1 MAATA
6 ISGLTALTA
15 PATADQVIVVD
26 DSAGDNKCLAL
37 SYLARDTGGTGAIVT
52 GAYTLTLPATGTA
65 ALLGTANVFTAT
77 QTIPAIVTASGA
89 LTVTP
94 AAGSNV
100 NVVLSTTGDF
110 VVNTNQLYIDTSS
123 SNVGVG
129 TTGPT
134 YRFQVA
140 KDDGVTSG
148 EHFITAMG
156 RTVDDL
162 VFGYR
167 ADGASVTGAIVRS
180 ANNIAL
186 YLGTSGTKQA
196 ITILD
201 GGDVGVGSTGPTYR
215 FQVAKD
221 DGVTSGEHFI
231 TAMGRTVD
239 DLVFGYRA
247 DGASVTGAIVRSANN
262 IALYLGTSGTKQAIT
277 ILDGGDV
284 GIATTSP
291 AISSGVGLHIGGSTI
306 RVDTSRSPASN
317 GTGNVGEICWDA
329 SYLYVC
335 TATNTW
341 ERVALT
347 GGY

>member
-110 VVNTNQLYIDTSS
+110 VVNTNQLYVDTSS
-123 SNVGVG
+123 GNV
-129 TTGPT
+129 
-134 YRFQVA
+134 
-140 KDDGVTSG
+140 S
-148 EHFITAMG
+148 
-156 RTVDDL
+156 
-162 VFGYR
+162 
-167 ADGASVTGAIVRS
+167 
-180 ANNIAL
+180 
-186 YLGTSGTKQA
+186 
-196 ITILD
+196 
-201 GGDVGVGSTGPTYR
+201 VGSTGPTYR

-262 IALYLGTSGTKQAIT
+262 IALYLGTTGAKQAIT
-277 ILDGGDV
+277 ILDGGNV